1 LRRCRRRRRRCCWW
15 LLLLLLLASCT
26 RLDALKSMPLPIR
39 NHPSSFIMSKQLLK
53 IPKSRA
59 AFMRTGD
66 KQKVCC
72 RTQRRA
78 SAFLLV
84 HVQLS
89 ESLFNFCNQVD
100 CVGPMMALLTAMA
113 RNEFRPER

>member
-1 LRRCRRRRRRCCWW
+1 MFVSCAAAAAAAAAAVGGCCCCRRRRCCWW
-15 LLLLLLLASCT
+15 LLLLASCT
-26 RLDALKSMPLPIR
+26 RLDALKPMPLPIR

-72 RTQRRA
+72 RAQRRASCA

-89 ESLFNFCNQVD
+89 GS
-100 CVGPMMALLTAMA
+100 
-113 RNEFRPER
+113 